1 MIGGPNRRVVGAV
14 SVAVV
19 AAAIGGAVFYVAGT
33 RHEPR
38 LAARSVRPV
47 PPKPAEHQA
56 AGAKLPARPIIGED
70 VPRARL
76 LCVLAPGTT
85 SLPPGRLRG
94 LAHHLRQYPDLA
106 LATAAQGAA
115 AERLLAKLRAAAVR
129 WRNPREAA
137 AAGFDMHTA
146 RRTPGDT
153 APHYLHAEN
162 RRFARDGRYLDPQR
176 PEALIYANVPGH
188 ALVLIG
194 VMFSMP
200 RGIQGPTPAGPIARW
215 HFHRVCARGNLRG
228 LKPLSDGTCPSG
240 ETLREGSEMLHV
252 WFTDDRRSAYAIH
265 APEPELCAA
274 RLLPVGYCA
283 SGRSLRGM

>member
-1 MIGGPNRRVVGAV
+1 LPARDRRVVGGV
-14 SVAVV
+14 SVV
-19 AAAIGGAVFYVAGT
+19 AAAALVAGVVFYLNET

-38 LAARSVRPV
+38 RAAHSVHAVSPKAASDQEGSTTVTVRPV
-47 PPKPAEHQA
+47 LGEQQ
-56 AGAKLPARPIIGED
+56 RP
-70 VPRARL
+70 RL
-76 LCVLAPGTT
+76 LCVLAPGAT

-94 LAHHLRQYPDLA
+94 LAHHLRQYPDIA

-115 AERLLAKLRAAAVR
+115 AERLLATLSTAALR
-129 WRNPREAA
+129 WRTPRDA

-146 RRTPGDT
+146 RRAAGDKT
-153 APHYLHAEN
+153 PHYLQAEN
-162 RRFARDGRYLDPQR
+162 RRFAHDGRYLDPQR

-200 RGIQGPTPAGPIARW
+200 RGIHGPTPAGPIARW

-228 LKPLSDGTCPSG
+228 LKPRADGTCPSG

-252 WFTDDRRSAYAIH
+252 WFTDDQRSAYAIH
-265 APEPELCAA
+265 APEPELCTAH
-274 RLLPVGYCA
+274 LLPADYCA
-283 SGRSLRGM
+283 SGRYLRGM